1 MYILRQLD
9 SSTLLGADANEA
21 LTNDQ
26 RQQIVDV
33 NPRYIL
39 ALAGDGKFSS
49 DYTQV
54 AGSGATFSV
63 PLPQNY
69 VNTNFLHVCL
79 TSDQTIMVT
88 TAGGI
93 GASNTMIF
101 AGTDGQLGVL
111 AQCGIVTSLTI
122 TNPGTTAANI
132 EWFMFELPNILSVN
146 GWRDGP
152 LATGTL
158 AP

>member
-79 TSDQTIMVT
+79 TSDQTIMIT
-88 TAGGI
+88 IIGGI
-93 GASNTMIF
+93 SSSNKTMVF
-101 AGTDGQLGVL
+101 AGENQVGVFV
-111 AQCGIVTSLTI
+111 QCGAMETLTI
-122 TNPGTTAANI
+122 TNPGTVTANI
-132 EWFMFELPNILSVN
+132 EWFLFELPNILSVS